1 MLRLSFSRIIR
12 RTDSTKLGRP
22 IPNKRPDG
30 SQHQVIHFGPRK
42 RTITSGDSQTDSFIK
57 TADDHHNIC
66 SNRHPRTSSTSA
78 GRANREHQPLTVM
91 MTKSNDNTHVVLP
104 TTPDLLRENRRK
116 RRSLWSGK
124 VPTTL

>member
-12 RTDSTKLGRP
+12 RNDSTKLGRP

-42 RTITSGDSQTDSFIK
+42 RTMTSIDSQTDSFIK
-57 TADDHHNIC
+57 TADDHHSIC
-66 SNRHPRTSSTSA
+66 NNRHPRTSSTSA
-78 GRANREHQPLTVM
+78 GRTNREHQPLAVM
-91 MTKSNDNTHVVLP
+91 MTKSNDNAHVMLP
-104 TTPDLLRENRRK
+104 TTPDLLRDTRRK